1 MTPFFVVYLVALMFG
16 LLVGSFL
23 NVCIYRLPRGE
34 SIVFPGSHCP
44 QCNHPIRPWENI
56 PVVSYLFL
64 GGKCHYCH
72 TRIPWRYPLVETLT
86 AAFFVIFVHLYA
98 VSFAT
103 LFYLIFTCALLVIS
117 FIDLDYQIIP
127 DKISLPG
134 IVVGFIA
141 SFFLPLT
148 WYDSL
153 LGILIGGGIILAVG
167 YVGKWVFKKEAM
179 GGGDVKLMAMIG
191 AFLGW
196 KLVLLTLFFASVV
209 GAVIGVVFKL
219 VTGKEYIPFGPFLS
233 LGALLALFFGEKFL
247 LWYWNAILPPDI

>member
-1 MTPFFVVYLVALMFG
+1 MTPLLLLYLFTMMFG

-44 QCNHPIRPWENI
+44 QCNHSIRPWENI
-56 PVVSYLFL
+56 PVFSFLFL
-64 GGKCHYCH
+64 GGKCHYCQAP
-72 TRIPWRYPLVETLT
+72 ISWRYPLVELLT
-86 AAFFVIFVHLYA
+86 AIFFVIFVHQYA
-98 VSFAT
+98 VSLTT
-103 LFYLIFTCALLVIS
+103 LFYLIFTCALIVIS

-134 IVVGFIA
+134 IAVGFLA
-141 SFFLPLT
+141 SFFLPPT

-153 LGILIGGGIILAVG
+153 LGIVIGGGIILAIG
-167 YVGKWVFKKEAM
+167 YAGKWVFKKEAM

-196 KLVLLTLFFASVV
+196 KLVLLTLLLASLV
-209 GAVIGVVFKL
+209 GAVIGLVFKL

-233 LGALLALFFGEKFL
+233 LGALLALFFGEKFMI
-247 LWYWNAILPPDI
+247 WYWNMLLPPQM